1 MDEVPSG
8 EFTWVV
14 FVQRWAET
22 TCLLAVQGLWN
33 EQPDLLS
40 TISTLSG
47 KVLSYSFSFFSFAN
61 GGVPSV

>member
-33 EQPDLLS
+33 ERTDLFA
-40 TISTLSG
+40 TVSTLSG
-47 KVLSYSFSFFSFAN
+47 NVLSYSFRFYL
-61 GGVPSV
+61 